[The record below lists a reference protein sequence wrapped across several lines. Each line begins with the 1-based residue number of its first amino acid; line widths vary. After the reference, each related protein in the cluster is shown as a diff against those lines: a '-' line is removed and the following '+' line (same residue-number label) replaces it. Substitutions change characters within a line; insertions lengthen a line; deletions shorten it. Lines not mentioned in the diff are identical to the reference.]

1 MNTESAGTGRRTILI
16 TGGRAPAAL
25 ELARLFAAWGHRVVA
40 ADSVPVSLCSA
51 SRSVDRSYVCPK
63 PRRDPRRYIDFLAE
77 VVAAEQ
83 VDLLVPTCEEIFYIA
98 WGKERLSPRCH
109 VFADDLDK
117 LAVLHNKR
125 ELIALAEKLGFCVP
139 ETRLLASQAEADRFL
154 SERGAD
160 LPDSPDS
167 PDSPVVLKPVYSR
180 FAAKALVVRGRER
193 PPLPGISA
201 SFPWVGQQYIAGR
214 PYCTYSIARQ
224 GAVVAHA
231 CYAGAFTAG
240 RGASISF
247 EYEERADLLE
257 WVRRFA
263 AAVRFTGQIA
273 FDFIVTAEGKAY
285 PIECNPR
292 ATSGVHLFR
301 PADRLERAFLG
312 EGLGEG
318 EVVQP
323 SERRPSL
330 LAAAMLAYGW
340 RSGGEC
346 GETGGSGEE
355 PGEAG
360 GSGAGQPDRPKEQP
374 GLSPRSGA
382 APGSRAAA
390 VSRGKH
396 RSRFRQW
403 ASLLRRGR
411 DVVFRLDDP
420 LPAAAQLA
428 LLWHFWRRSRSRR
441 SSIAEAMTSDI
452 EWNGEAWE

>member
-25 ELARLFAAWGHRVVA
+25 ELARLFAAAGHRVVA

-51 SRSVDRSYVCPK
+51 SRSVERSYVCPE
-63 PRRDPRRYIDFLAE
+63 PRQDPRRYIDFLAE
-77 VVAAEQ
+77 VVEAEQ

-98 WGKERLSPRCH
+98 WGKERLSQRCL

-117 LAVLHNKR
+117 LAMLHSKR
-125 ELIALAEKLGFCVP
+125 ELIVQAEKLGFCVP

-154 SERGAD
+154 SERGAE
-160 LPDSPDS
+160 
-167 PDSPVVLKPVYSR
+167 SPVVLKPVFSR
-180 FAAKALVVRGRER
+180 FSAKALVVRGGER
-193 PPLPGISA
+193 PLLPGISA

-214 PYCTYSIARQ
+214 AYCTYSIVQQ

-231 CYAGAFTAG
+231 CYAGTFTAG

-247 EYEERADLLE
+247 EREERVDLLE
-257 WVRRFA
+257 WVTRFA

-292 ATSGVHLFR
+292 GTSGVHLFR
-301 PADRLERAFLG
+301 PADRLERAFFR
-312 EGLGEG
+312 EGLETG

-323 SERRPSL
+323 SDRRPSL

-340 RSGGEC
+340 RSGGET
-346 GETGGSGEE
+346 GEAEKSGAGKPGRPEEQPSLSQRSGEE
-355 PGEAG
+355 V
-360 GSGAGQPDRPKEQP
+360 
-374 GLSPRSGA
+374 
-382 APGSRAAA
+382 GSRGLAK
-390 VSRGKH
+390 RGRFKR
-396 RSRFRQW
+396 RSRFKQW
-403 ASLLRRGR
+403 ASLMRRGR

-428 LLWHFWRRSRSRR
+428 VLWHFWRRSRSRR
-441 SSIAEAMTSDI
+441 ISIAEAMTSDI
-452 EWNGEAWE
+452 EWNGEAWQ